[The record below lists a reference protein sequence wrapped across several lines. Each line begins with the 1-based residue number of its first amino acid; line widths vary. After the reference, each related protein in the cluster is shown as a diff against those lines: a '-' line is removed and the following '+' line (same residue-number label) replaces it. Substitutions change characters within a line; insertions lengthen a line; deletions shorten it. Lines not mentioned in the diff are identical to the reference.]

1 MSLGGLY
8 LEGLTGGLFGAYV
21 VAGLHVKNSA
31 GRHFWLNM
39 GIGNNTDINVFV
51 IQIRLQC
58 HSGSNLVLS
67 LGKAANIC
75 K

>member
-1 MSLGGLY
+1 MLRVWGAY
-8 LEGLTGGLFGAYV
+8 IWRGLFLGAYV
-21 VAGLHVKNSA
+21 VAGLHVNNSA

-39 GIGNNTDINVFV
+39 GLGNNTDINVFV

-58 HSGSNLVLS
+58 HSGSNSVLS